1 MLYFVRQDRK
11 RVKNHF
17 YTLLLQTD
25 KRSESLKVQ
34 TARMSSSLIH
44 ITFLQSQRK
53 TTIQTQ
59 VIALDMETGVHQ
71 VIGRCKLVMLANSH
85 DREVFQMVISIAV
98 DVIEYNQL
106 KETFHGYHPGWNIS
120 FYRTGNILEASII
133 FEISTLLGFILTNQ
147 RSEILHEIFASIL
160 GYVKPLSDIYH
171 IAMRGKAKTVFC
183 CNDAIYL

>member
-11 RVKNHF
+11 RVKDHF

-34 TARMSSSLIH
+34 TARMSCSLIH

-53 TTIQTQ
+53 PPIQPQ
-59 VIALDMETGVHQ
+59 IIALDMETGVHQ
-71 VIGRCKLVMLANSH
+71 VIGGSKLVMLADSH
-85 DREVFQMVISIAV
+85 DGEVFQMVVAITV

-106 KETFHGYHPGWNIS
+106 KETFHGYHPGRNES
-120 FYRTGNILEASII
+120 FYCTGNILEASII

-160 GYVKPLSDIYH
+160 GYVKSLGNIYH
-171 IAMRGKAKTVFC
+171 ISMRGKAKTVFC
-183 CNDAIYL
+183 CNDTIYL

>member
-11 RVKNHF
+11 RVKDHF

-34 TARMSSSLIH
+34 TARMSCSLIH
-44 ITFLQSQRK
+44 ITFLQRQRK
-53 TTIQTQ
+53 PPVQSQ

-71 VIGRCKLVMLANSH
+71 VIGGSKLVMLANS
-85 DREVFQMVISIAV
+85 DDGEVFQMVVTIAV
-98 DVIEYNQL
+98 DVIEHNQL
-106 KETFHGYHPGWNIS
+106 KETFHGYHPGRNIS
-120 FYRTGNILEASII
+120 PYRTGNILEASII

-147 RSEILHEIFASIL
+147 RSEILHEIFASVL

-171 IAMRGKAKTVFC
+171 VAMRGKAKAIFC
-183 CNDAIYL
+183 SNDAIYL